1 MKATKLL
8 AALVFALV
16 LSSFASAGWVHF
28 PGTSTTKWSTSPN
41 SSPTPATC
49 WARDYRLHTLWVVQK
64 VLVYA
69 DTPRYYNY
77 AADAVTVD
85 QAYTGF
91 WVPDATGIVWPR
103 TDLDEACDTDSLRQ
117 NIVWMDVEWYMGT
130 NSILWA
136 K

>member
-8 AALVFALV
+8 TALVLTLV
-16 LSSFASAGWVHF
+16 LSSFAYAGWSHL
-28 PGTSTTKWSTSPN
+28 PGTSTTKWSTT
-41 SSPTPATC
+41 PTPATC
-49 WARDYRLHTLWVVQK
+49 WTRDYQLHTLWVVQK

-91 WVPDATGIVWPR
+91 WVPDSSGIVWPR
-103 TDLDEACDTDSLRQ
+103 TDLAGAAPKDSLRQ
-117 NIVWMDVEWYMGT
+117 NIVWMDVEWYMGADR
-130 NSILWA
+130 ILWA